1 MVNIGDV
8 ILNCCNEMGELFLSI
23 VLIKSNQVKLDQTTS
38 NQMMG
43 KLTRQIAV
51 VSADTAVEEQLY
63 QIQPD

>member
-8 ILNCCNEMGELFLSI
+8 ILNGCTEMGELFLSI
-23 VLIKSNQVKLDQTTS
+23 VLIKSNQMKLDQTTS

-43 KLTRQIAV
+43 KFIRKIAV

-63 QIQPD
+63 QIQLD

>member
-1 MVNIGDV
+1 MRRENF
-8 ILNCCNEMGELFLSI
+8 FLSI
-23 VLIKSNQVKLDQTTS
+23 VLIKSNQMKLDQTTS

-43 KLTRQIAV
+43 KFIRKIAV